1 MSIGC
6 TPGIHNASPLV
17 DALASRL
24 WPCALRLRPHAARA
38 RRMRAATVAR
48 TSRTPRPTSSRTGQR
63 TRRCILGRQ
72 AYVQPAA
79 RPHATLRARAPIPVD
94 LVDRRPRAN
103 GRATTAAHSAGGKR
117 ADESRNVRG
126 ILQRCSCW
134 KSTNRSPRG
143 AGHVGGGVG
152 LDGHRSGWNSHLP
165 DRRAHARDLASVAE
179 DTRVRRG
186 RPMPARLTR
195 RRARGLAPSAA
206 SGGSALGQH
215 RRDGGR
221 ATFFRRRQWHGR
233 GAGRARDRLRTQG
246 ERLRGGGSQRRFP
259 AGARFTSMSILRN

>member
-117 ADESRNVRG
+117 AVDSRNVRG
-126 ILQRCSCW
+126 ILRARGDRATSEPARRMW
-134 KSTNRSPRG
+134 KQLSEHEACIADMSEGRG
-143 AGHVGGGVG
+143 ARGKAGSTCSAARAGSRPIVAHEALVTSAEVSDSMGIGRAGI
-152 LDGHRSGWNSHLP
+152 HTCASAP
-165 DRRAHARDLASVAE
+165 RRER
-179 DTRVRRG
+179 RVRR
-186 RPMPARLTR
+186 L
-195 RRARGLAPSAA
+195 RAAG
-206 SGGSALGQH
+206 
-215 RRDGGR
+215 
-221 ATFFRRRQWHGR
+221 RRRQ
-233 GAGRARDRLRTQG
+233 
-246 ERLRGGGSQRRFP
+246 P
-259 AGARFTSMSILRN
+259 

>member
-117 ADESRNVRG
+117 AVDSRNVRG

-152 LDGHRSGWNSHLP
+152 LDGHRSGWNSHL
-165 DRRAHARDLASVAE
+165 RIGAEAREEGQETA
-179 DTRVRRG
+179 RG
-186 RPMPARLTR
+186 RQASATVSATSRGATR
-195 RRARGLAPSAA
+195 GKRVWARRARWRPAAVCCAAAMGMRAGASSRRRHTFQIGAHTREILPRWRRTLASAA
-206 SGGSALGQH
+206 
-215 RRDGGR
+215 
-221 ATFFRRRQWHGR
+221 
-233 GAGRARDRLRTQG
+233 AGPCR
-246 ERLRGGGSQRRFP
+246 P
-259 AGARFTSMSILRN
+259 A